1 MVPSTE
7 VAVPS
12 EPEAK
17 HTGSPDTLVLEP
29 RTPEISTTQPVSRPV
44 PSPRP
49 STIRTPEEGSF
60 RASLLEYNRMTSSSR
75 PLDIL
80 ISLLMNVAILSAPI
94 LVGLYFTDTINLKQL
109 ESTFLVAPP
118 PPPPP
123 PPAPATVVVR
133 PSAPRKVF
141 ENAGKLI
148 APTSIPKNIALIK
161 EAPLPPDMEGAGV
174 PGGVPVVY
182 PVDRWAEL
190 LAE

>member
-44 PSPRP
+44 PSPLP
-49 STIRTPEEGSF
+49 SSIRTPEEGSF
-60 RASLLEYNRMTSSSR
+60 RASLLEYNRMKSSSR

-109 ESTFLVAPP
+109 ESTFLGGPTTTSS
-118 PPPPP
+118 
-123 PPAPATVVVR
+123 PASCSRNRCRKALRATQGL
-133 PSAPRKVF
+133 RKCRQIDCSHLDSQ
-141 ENAGKLI
+141 KHR
-148 APTSIPKNIALIK
+148 SH
-161 EAPLPPDMEGAGV
+161 
-174 PGGVPVVY
+174 
-182 PVDRWAEL
+182 
-190 LAE
+190 